1 MLADEQ
7 TVKRNKTR
15 ARLILGLEHRRNT
28 NPLELLLWG
37 ASTKKNLEFWKCAEP
52 AGFCSVG
59 VLYQSNAA

>member
-37 ASTKKNLEFWKCAEP
+37 ASTKKKLWNSGSAPNQL
-52 AGFCSVG
+52 GSV
-59 VLYQSNAA
+59 L